1 MERKRKAI
9 EFNKLSNKIQT
20 EFLQDTIYNNAGV
33 SEELDRRP
41 WGAGQ
46 GGNDL
51 NVPIYMRKL
60 IYYTD
65 DYRPIWTNEMLYTG
79 HSILTKNLDNENIS
93 PTVYP
98 NATSHILKSIKNYPV
113 NNKEVCTVGSISPWV
128 ESILLYSG
136 AIVDVIDYNP
146 PVLENINNP
155 RLHVIT
161 NVIKQY
167 DCIVSYSSIEHSG
180 LGRYGDDID
189 PDGDIKTM
197 NFFHSILKPNGLLFL
212 AVPLG
217 EKTRLEW
224 NHHRIYG
231 PSRFEKLTQKFKL
244 INLYGNQ
251 STSNIYN
258 YFVGENNWQNQPV
271 CVFQKKIYKYII

>member
-51 NVPIYMRKL
+51 NVPIYMRNL

-113 NNKEVCTVGSISPWV
+113 NNKEVCTVGSIRV
-128 ESILLYSG
+128 
-136 AIVDVIDYNP
+136 
-146 PVLENINNP
+146 
-155 RLHVIT
+155 
-161 NVIKQY
+161 Q
-167 DCIVSYSSIEHSG
+167 
-180 LGRYGDDID
+180 
-189 PDGDIKTM
+189 
-197 NFFHSILKPNGLLFL
+197 
-212 AVPLG
+212 
-217 EKTRLEW
+217 
-224 NHHRIYG
+224 
-231 PSRFEKLTQKFKL
+231 
-244 INLYGNQ
+244 
-251 STSNIYN
+251 
-258 YFVGENNWQNQPV
+258 
-271 CVFQKKIYKYII
+271 